1 MSSADQPRTVI
12 ITGLS
17 GAGRRTA
24 AHAMEDLGWF
34 VVDNLPPVML
44 PQLIQTAGDGGQSR
58 LAVGLDVRSREMFEQ
73 LPFVFTE
80 LDRQDVHPEICF
92 LEASD
97 DTIIRRQESSR
108 RPLPL
113 QGDGTLAEALLKE
126 RRMMADLRAAAD
138 VVIDTSS
145 LNVHQL
151 RARIG
156 HIYGSP
162 DSDDVS
168 VQVMSFGFKNGVPRD
183 ADMVFDVRF
192 LPNPHW
198 VPELR
203 PKTGLSQDVAQY
215 VLNQP
220 GAADFLD
227 SLEQIFRTVAD
238 GYLREGKRLVTIA
251 IGCTGGKH
259 RSTSMSEAFADRL
272 RRQGTSVSVLHRDLG
287 LE

>member
-156 HIYGSP
+156 HIYGGQ

-168 VQVMSFGFKNGVPRD
+168 VQLMSFGFKNGVPRD

-203 PKTGLSQDVAQY
+203 PKTGLSQDVAEY

-227 SLEQIFRTVAD
+227 SVEEIFKTVAD
-238 GYLREGKRLVTIA
+238 GYLLSLIH
-251 IGCTGGKH
+251 I
-259 RSTSMSEAFADRL
+259 
-272 RRQGTSVSVLHRDLG
+272 
-287 LE
+287 